1 MNKQVIMSGLSLFV
15 LLQSLQATPIT
26 RRATIT
32 GGGRVGGRCTIEVT
46 VDGAAE
52 VEVWGDTGVL
62 KTLSGQTA
70 VWRRFQCSEPLPSR
84 PGDFR
89 FAGVDGRGSIRL
101 IRDPRSNQGTAVIR
115 IEDRKGGREGYTFDL
130 TWRRSGDGGWP
141 SVPTPFPPGHYPSP
155 GTFPMAR
162 GIQLC
167 QDAVASR
174 LNGEGYAYVTFER
187 TIPDNKPGET
197 IGWSARSVEDADS
210 KPRDF
215 RFLAQSISDR
225 EGSGRLRYV
234 AVGAIEN
241 GNEALSGERHAFAQ
255 KEK

>member
-1 MNKQVIMSGLSLFV
+1 MNKQVIMSGLFLFV

-89 FAGVDGRGSIRL
+89 FAGVDGRGSTRL

-187 TIPDNKPGET
+187 TIPDNKPGRNDWVVGAVSGRRGFET
-197 IGWSARSVEDADS
+197 TRFSFSCSVDFGSGRVRSVEV
-210 KPRDF
+210 R
-215 RFLAQSISDR
+215 RRWSDR
-225 EGSGRLRYV
+225 ER
-234 AVGAIEN
+234 
-241 GNEALSGERHAFAQ
+241 
-255 KEK
+255 